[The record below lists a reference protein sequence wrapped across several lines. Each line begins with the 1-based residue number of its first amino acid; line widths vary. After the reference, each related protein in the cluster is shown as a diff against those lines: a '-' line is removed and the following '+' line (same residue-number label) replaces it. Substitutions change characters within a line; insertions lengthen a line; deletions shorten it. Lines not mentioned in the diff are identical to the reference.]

1 MRKVIAAFVALV
13 AVAYS
18 AEALAI
24 DKYVVDQAHT
34 SVGFSVK
41 HMVITNVKGKFKQF
55 DGVIMYDENDLTK
68 TSVSGSIAAASID
81 TGNERRDGHL
91 RSEEFFHAEKYP
103 EITFESK
110 KVVKRDNG
118 YVMIGDITI
127 RGVTKEIEVPF
138 EVVGKIT
145 DPMGNTRI
153 GIEAHTTINRQDF
166 GVSWNKALEGGGL
179 IAADDVKVELDV
191 EAIMPKE

>member
-55 DGVIMYDENDLTK
+55 DGVIMYDENDITK
-68 TSVSGSIAAASID
+68 TSVSGSIPVASID
-81 TGNERRDGHL
+81 TGNERRDDHL

-110 KVVKRDNG
+110 KVVKRDDG

-153 GIEAHTTINRQDF
+153 GIEAQTTINRQDF

>member
-1 MRKVIAAFVALV
+1 MRKVITAFMALV

-24 DKYVVDQAHT
+24 DKYVVDQPHT

-41 HMVITNVKGKFKQF
+41 HMVITDVKGKFNQF
-55 DGVIMYDENDLTK
+55 EAVIMYDENDPTK
-68 TSVSGSIAAASID
+68 TSVSGSIAVASID
-81 TGNERRDGHL
+81 TDNERRDEHL
-91 RSEEFFHAEKYP
+91 RSEDFFNAEKYP

-110 KVVKRDNG
+110 KVVKREDG

-179 IAADDVKVELDV
+179 IVADDVKVELDV